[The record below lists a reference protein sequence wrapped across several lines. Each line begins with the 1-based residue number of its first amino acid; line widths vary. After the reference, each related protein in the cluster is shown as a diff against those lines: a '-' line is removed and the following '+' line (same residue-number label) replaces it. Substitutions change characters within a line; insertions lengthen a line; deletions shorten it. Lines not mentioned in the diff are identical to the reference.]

1 MKGNSL
7 SLSSPPSAE
16 KAVAYM
22 ESADQMGDLQE
33 TAEPLGMT
41 CQSLCHY
48 VNAIN
53 STSRNIGKDGKFQL
67 LVCLGARS
75 VSGGHHCSC
84 SLTWCINK
92 SASYVQKYD
101 TTQDPATDV
110 ESSYCLSCRDRLL
123 PQWLPL
129 LVECPVILR
138 MYEDTALLRD
148 RTTVNALIGVL
159 ETLHDFPITLE
170 ASLVKGIDL

>member
-1 MKGNSL
+1 MRPLVIFAVINEDEVRGFDQ
-7 SLSSPPSAE
+7 AE
-16 KAVAYM
+16 TVILLLRIITIDRY
-22 ESADQMGDLQE
+22 S
-33 TAEPLGMT
+33 T
-41 CQSLCHY
+41 C
-48 VNAIN
+48 V
-53 STSRNIGKDGKFQL
+53 
-67 LVCLGARS
+67 
-75 VSGGHHCSC
+75 
-84 SLTWCINK
+84 
-92 SASYVQKYD
+92 
-101 TTQDPATDV
+101 TDV
-110 ESSYCLSCRDRLL
+110 ETSSCCLLCRDRLL